1 MDNSLRMSLNR
12 VTSFVFVLL
21 HAINDPD
28 GNFNDFLKYYESN
41 NNNNSN
47 SNNSHFYQK
56 IISSVI
62 QFKWIVGGFCS
73 LAIFW

>member
-1 MDNSLRMSLNR
+1 MLINLNR

-41 NNNNSN
+41 NNNNNSN
-47 SNNSHFYQK
+47 SNNSRYCQK

-62 QFKWIVGGFCS
+62 Q
-73 LAIFW
+73 